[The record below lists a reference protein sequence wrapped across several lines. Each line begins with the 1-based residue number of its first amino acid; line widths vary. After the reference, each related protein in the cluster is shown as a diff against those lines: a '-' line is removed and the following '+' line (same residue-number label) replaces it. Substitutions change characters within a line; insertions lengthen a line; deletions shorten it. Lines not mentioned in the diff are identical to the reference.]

1 MARSKKEYF
10 CVPYGWGYQH
20 GDDIIPVSRE
30 EYERESAKPWGSRIG
45 AYFDSY
51 AAAVYYTMD

>member
-1 MARSKKEYF
+1 MAKAKKEYF

-20 GDDIIPVSRE
+20 GTDILPVSEE
-30 EYERESAKPWGSRIG
+30 EYKRESKKPWSTRG

>member
-1 MARSKKEYF
+1 MARKKEYF
-10 CVPYGWGYQH
+10 CVPYDGWGQH
-20 GDDIIPVSRE
+20 GTEIYAVTAE
-30 EYERESAKPWGSRIG
+30 EYKRERDNPRRRG

>member
-1 MARSKKEYF
+1 MKKEYF

-20 GDDIIPVSRE
+20 GTEILPVSEE
-30 EYERESAKPWGSRIG
+30 EYQRESAKPWSRRG

-51 AAAVYYTMD
+51 KAALYYTMD